1 MKTEGFTLP
10 NVLDDSFLRFFSL
23 TEVWSTCNIMLVS
36 DEQHSDSVIY
46 IYIYIHTGG
55 GEASLEHLIMEK
67 DN

>member
-46 IYIYIHTGG
+46 IYTGG

>member
-23 TEVWSTCNIMLVS
+23 TEVWSTCNMLVS

-46 IYIYIHTGG
+46 IYIYTGG
-55 GEASLEHLIMEK
+55 GEASSERLIMEK